1 MRRILIY
8 GGLGLLVLLS
18 GILLWANLPGE
29 QQVSESEPPLPE
41 GVSSATQSRYDEVEI
56 RDYQGQRLDPSTGPR
71 DNSILGIQEVD
82 LETYRLEV
90 TGLVERP
97 LTLTYDQVLEE
108 EHIQRLVRLI
118 CVEGWTANILWE
130 GVRLT
135 ELLDQ
140 AGPSEEALIAIFHC
154 ADGYTTSLPLDTI
167 RERDLLL
174 AFSSNGIDL
183 PSALGAPLI
192 LVAEDKLGYKWARWI
207 EIIELSDDAEYR
219 GYWESRGFP
228 NDADIRK

>member
-108 EHIQRLVRLI
+108 EHIQRMVRLI

-130 GVRLT
+130 GIRLT
-135 ELLDQ
+135 DLLDQ
-140 AGPSEEALIAIFHC
+140 AGPTDKAQIAIFHC
-154 ADGYTTSLPLDTI
+154 ADGYTTSLPLETI

-183 PSALGAPLI
+183 PSALGAPFI

-207 EIIELSDDAEYR
+207 EKIELSDDAEYR

-228 NDADIRK
+228 NDTDI